1 MGKPRPV
8 TETEAWCNKGQH
20 MVAHAGFAKNQTTC
34 RECRKAYNARNY
46 SLGKT
51 CIDCG
56 VAVVNHSTGHCLPC
70 SHLARRGKYLR
81 KPRTINYQGYAL
93 LSGHWDHPNA
103 NQRGQVLEHVKV
115 MSEILGRP
123 LRKGENVHHK
133 NGVRDD
139 NRPENLEL
147 WVSSQPWGQRP
158 EDLVAWA
165 KEIIELYG

>member
-1 MGKPRPV
+1 MAKRTV

-20 MVAHAGFAKNQTTC
+20 MVPHDGFAKNQTMC
-34 RECRKAYNARNY
+34 RECRKVYNERNY

-51 CIDCG
+51 CEKCG
-56 VAVVNHSTGHCLPC
+56 VRVVNHSTGHCLPC
-70 SHLARRGKYLR
+70 SHLERRGKFLR

-93 LSGHWDHPNA
+93 LSGHWGHPNS
-103 NQRGQVLEHVKV
+103 NHRGQVLEHVKI
-115 MSEILGRP
+115 MTEMLGRP
-123 LRKGENVHHK
+123 LVKGENVHHK

-147 WVSSQPWGQRP
+147 WVTSQPYGQRP

-165 KEIIELYG
+165 KEIINRYG